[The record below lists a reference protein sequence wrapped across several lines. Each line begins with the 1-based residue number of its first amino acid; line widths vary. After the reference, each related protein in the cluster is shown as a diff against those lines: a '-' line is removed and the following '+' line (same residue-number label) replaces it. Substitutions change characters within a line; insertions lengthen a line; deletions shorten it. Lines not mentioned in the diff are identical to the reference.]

1 MRECINRTKTEAGS
15 IWEVLK
21 RRQLRT
27 FKNKAKTMKVKIQE
41 KVITLREECGL
52 VTRLLILSKSRPGII
67 EFSELM
73 KKHKFSVTPKS
84 LFDPEGLPLQCTDR
98 ACFIKGLEELLK
110 EENTAE
116 ERSTVIAVDS
126 DEKISTV
133 IAIDCIGMSISSR
146 LEEETRRC
154 QI

>member
-21 RRQLRT
+21 RRKLRT
-27 FKNKAKTMKVKIQE
+27 FKNQAKTMKVKIQE

-52 VTRLLILSKSRPGII
+52 VTHLRILSKSRPGII

-98 ACFIKGLEELLK
+98 ACFMKGLEELFVEITRIGYLRSLPMHDVIHYQEIGRELQGNNQAFK
-110 EENTAE
+110 LPTNTP
-116 ERSTVIAVDS
+116 
-126 DEKISTV
+126 
-133 IAIDCIGMSISSR
+133 G
-146 LEEETRRC
+146 
-154 QI
+154 

>member
-21 RRQLRT
+21 RRKLRT
-27 FKNKAKTMKVKIQE
+27 FKNQTKTMKVKIQE

-73 KKHKFSVTPKS
+73 KKHTFSVTPKS

-98 ACFIKGLEELLK
+98 ACFMKGLEELLK

-116 ERSTVIAVDS
+116 ER
-126 DEKISTV
+126 
-133 IAIDCIGMSISSR
+133 CM
-146 LEEETRRC
+146 L
-154 QI
+154 

>member
-21 RRQLRT
+21 RRKLRT
-27 FKNKAKTMKVKIQE
+27 FKNQAKTMKVKIQE

-52 VTRLLILSKSRPGII
+52 VTHLLILFKSRPGII

-98 ACFIKGLEELLK
+98 ACFMKTLEELLK

-116 ERSTVIAVDS
+116 ERN
-126 DEKISTV
+126 
-133 IAIDCIGMSISSR
+133 
-146 LEEETRRC
+146 LL
-154 QI
+154 